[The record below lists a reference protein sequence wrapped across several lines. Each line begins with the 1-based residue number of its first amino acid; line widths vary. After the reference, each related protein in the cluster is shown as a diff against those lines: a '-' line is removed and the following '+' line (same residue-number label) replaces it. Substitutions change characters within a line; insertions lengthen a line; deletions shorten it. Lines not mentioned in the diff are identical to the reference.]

1 MKKEQFDDETLMA
14 FADGELDDATA
25 ARVEAA
31 LSEDNALADRLAV
44 FLDTRVAVA
53 SALKPL
59 IHEPVPD
66 ALASSVRA
74 LVDTHKRSTDGA
86 PTADENVI
94 TLRPR
99 TAQSA
104 PRNERPWLVPI
115 AASILAVVTGIG
127 GFTLGRGLG
136 PTETSRDAAIQTALQ
151 RQASGENEPLGDTDE
166 TIHIVSSFR
175 DGNNVLCREYEVQS
189 VQHNTTTVAC
199 QQDRSWV
206 TRLAL
211 TSTPT
216 EGFVPASSQETI
228 DAYLSAIQAGD
239 VLSLEDE
246 KKALSVTAE

>member
-14 FADGELDDATA
+14 FADGELHDETA
-25 ARVEAA
+25 ARIEAA
-31 LSEDNALADRLAV
+31 LSEDDALADRLAV
-44 FLDTRVAVA
+44 FLDTRLAVA
-53 SALKPL
+53 NALKPL

-74 LVDTHKRSTDGA
+74 LVDTHKPSTDRA
-86 PTADENVI
+86 QKTDENVVA
-94 TLRPR
+94 LRPR
-99 TAQSA
+99 AAHSAQ
-104 PRNERPWLVPI
+104 RNNRPWLVPI

-136 PTETSRDAAIQTALQ
+136 PTDTSRDAAIQTALQ
-151 RQASGENEPLGDTDE
+151 RQASGENVPLGDMDE

-175 DGNNVLCREYEVQS
+175 DGNNLLCREYEVRSAQY
-189 VQHNTTTVAC
+189 NTTTVAC
-199 QQDRSWV
+199 QQGRSWV

-228 DAYLSAIQAGD
+228 DAYLGAIQAGD

-246 KKALSVTAE
+246 KKALSATVE